1 MDVKLPNLGE
11 GADSG
16 TVVNLLVNEGDEI
29 KQDQPILELEN
40 EKAVASIPSTAS
52 GRVSKVHVKSGDKV
66 SVGQKLISVEG
77 DGGKDKSGDA
87 KEEKEEKK
95 PSAKAR
101 QSKEPEPDEDQ
112 EEDQEEQE
120 SETETET
127 ESGDEKSQSGPEP
140 AASPSTRKI
149 ALQLG
154 IDLRRVRGSESGGR
168 IVMADLKAYIQ
179 GLQKRATQSKG
190 GRDST
195 KAPPAESVDFSKWGG
210 ILKKPMSQL
219 RQVISRRMSES
230 WTTIPHVTQFDEAD
244 ITAVLDLRKKFA
256 ADYDKQN
263 ARLTL
268 TSFALKAVVAA
279 LKKHP
284 IFNSSI
290 DEAAGEI
297 IIKEYH
303 HIGLAVDTDA
313 GLLVPVIRDV
323 DKKSLLEL
331 SKDVVA
337 VAEKARDRKL
347 SSDDMKGG
355 TFTISNQGG
364 IGGAHFTPIVNKPEV
379 AILGLGRGAWKAVVK
394 DQQIVQRMMLPL
406 GLSYDHR
413 VIDGATAARFITD
426 LVAALENFPE
436 NEVKLPA

>member
-16 TVVNLLVNEGDEI
+16 TVVNLFVNEGDEI

-52 GRVSKVHVKSGDKV
+52 GRVSKVHVKAGDKV

-77 DGGKDKSGDA
+77 DGGKDKSGEP

-101 QSKEPEPDEDQ
+101 QSKESEP

-120 SETETET
+120 SEAET
-127 ESGDEKSQSGPEP
+127 ESGDDESQSGPEP
-140 AASPSTRKI
+140 ATSPSTRKI
-149 ALQLG
+149 ARQLG
-154 IDLRRVRGSESGGR
+154 IDLRHVQGSESGGR

-179 GLQKRATQSKG
+179 RLQKHATQPKG
-190 GRDST
+190 GRDSA
-195 KAPPAESVDFSKWGG
+195 KAAPAESVDFSKWGG

-219 RQVISRRMSES
+219 RQVISRRMSEN

-303 HIGLAVDTDA
+303 HIGLAVDTEA

-323 DKKSLLEL
+323 DRKSLLEL
-331 SKDVVA
+331 SRDVVT

-364 IGGAHFTPIVNKPEV
+364 IGGAHFTPIINKPEV

-413 VIDGATAARFITD
+413 VIDGGTAARFITD
-426 LVAALENFPE
+426 LVAALEDFPE